1 MLFCSTNVDALY
13 ESPKS
18 LIPSNISPSV
28 MAVAQK
34 IEDDRNKVYDT
45 NKMIDAHRAYL
56 KSVMDKQM
64 RQQIREKEEENLESE
79 KKILWN

>member
-1 MLFCSTNVDALY
+1 M
-13 ESPKS
+13 
-18 LIPSNISPSV
+18 
-28 MAVAQK
+28 
-34 IEDDRNKVYDT
+34 
-45 NKMIDAHRAYL
+45 